1 MPYAAITYQVKPGHE
16 DEIAEIF
23 AGFQR
28 VDTPVLRDSHDEQ
41 VGRLLGT
48 AVFIKDDLMVRV
60 IHYEGDF
67 AAIGR
72 HMARQRGVHLLEEKL
87 APHLAET
94 RDSGTEAGFQ
104 EYFRNAT
111 MRCISQL
118 SVETHPAA
126 AQEKSNERVHVE

>member
-1 MPYAAITYQVKPGHE
+1 MPYAAITYDVVPGHE

-28 VDTPVLRDSHDEQ
+28 VDTPDMRDESGEPA
-41 VGRLLGT
+41 GRLLGT
-48 AVFIKDDLMVRV
+48 AVFIKDAVMVRM

-72 HMARQRGVHLLEEKL
+72 HMARQKGVHLLEEEL
-87 APHLAET
+87 APYLARK
-94 RDSGTEAGFQ
+94 RDTSTEEGFGD
-104 EYFRNAT
+104 YFRAAA

-118 SVETHPAA
+118 SVDTHPV
-126 AQEKSNERVHVE
+126 ER